1 MKSIIGPSLQQ
12 NLLKAPTPI
21 SNVNTSMANMALV
34 GNNIMPSLNS
44 GNLFGVKDNSSSDDF
59 FNQLGWD
66 GNLSDSSVSST
77 GNSFMNSTYQS
88 VANTSTSSFSNSWSS
103 QVKLSQVQQ
112 LQRSLS
118 TSSQR
123 SSQVTN
129 SNNMANAGNK
139 RPSVLLGQLGQ
150 RSPSLDL
157 GQMQGQSQ
165 IPQPQKSPS
174 YAQSRNGGFQIPT
187 QRGVM
192 GYNRRSPAASP
203 VPSIGQ
209 GNFNTPFSPRTPS
222 PMLSPS
228 PGK

>member
-1 MKSIIGPSLQQ
+1 MKSIIGPRIQQ
-12 NLLKAPTPI
+12 TLLKAQTPI

-34 GNNIMPSLNS
+34 GNNIMPGLNS
-44 GNLFGVKDNSSSDDF
+44 ANLFGVKDNSSDDF

-77 GNSFMNSTYQS
+77 GNSHMNSTYQS

-103 QVKLSQVQQ
+103 SQVKLSQVQQQ

-123 SSQVTN
+123 SQVTN
-129 SNNMANAGNK
+129 SNNMTGSGNK

-150 RSPSLDL
+150 RSSSLDL
-157 GQMQGQSQ
+157 GQMQGQSP

-174 YAQSRNGGFQIPT
+174 YTQSRNGGFQIPA

-203 VPSIGQ
+203 VPSMGQ
-209 GNFNTPFSPRTPS
+209 GNFSTPFSPRTPS

-228 PGK
+228 PGE